1 MIEKRIKEYNE
12 FLNGEEEIIKQLN
25 RPGGQ
30 EKGYKIYYLLDNNWV
45 EEYKN
50 LIINSCFKQIK
61 NILIVS
67 LIQRKK
73 EDKDFSYINKNFK
86 FNIAY
91 NFTLVTPQ
99 FIDLLCKNF
108 GVGAQKELEDFYFNT
123 IIGGKCF
130 LIKYERDKN
139 ENLALNTLYN
149 EKIKNLIMIQIISL

>member
-12 FLNGEEEIIKQLN
+12 FLNGQEEIIKQLN
-25 RPGGQ
+25 RLRGL

-108 GVGAQKELEDFYFNT
+108 GVGAQKELEDLF
-123 IIGGKCF
+123 
-130 LIKYERDKN
+130 
-139 ENLALNTLYN
+139 
-149 EKIKNLIMIQIISL
+149 